1 MRIQN
6 GKRMELTIQGIDDRF
21 EQKRLR
27 AVRDHAARVSAVG
40 APAQHLAWLSQA
52 AHKHDVP
59 GEALRAVYLTER
71 YYRRAAWRL
80 IEWTI
85 VWIGWVLGLSRHLRS
100 FDLTVGLCQVRV
112 SSWLAVKGQSSAQA
126 PDWQDLR
133 ELMGQRQN
141 IFACASVLGRELGI
155 SSSATWSARSLAES
169 LRRNH
174 FGYSATF
181 PGDCVGLGNLL
192 EELICLQ
199 RERENETGRAAEHR
213 PWGHCGAGP

>member
-1 MRIQN
+1 M
-6 GKRMELTIQGIDDRF
+6 
-21 EQKRLR
+21 
-27 AVRDHAARVSAVG
+27 
-40 APAQHLAWLSQA
+40 
-52 AHKHDVP
+52 
-59 GEALRAVYLTER
+59 VYLVER
-71 YYRRAAWRL
+71 YYRRAPWRL
-80 IEWTI
+80 IEWAI
-85 VWIGWVLGLSRHLRS
+85 VWSGWVLGLSRQVRS

-112 SSWLAVKGQSSAQA
+112 SSWLAVKEHSAQA

-133 ELMGQRQN
+133 ELMSQRQN
-141 IFACASVLGRELGI
+141 IFACASILTRELGI

-199 RERENETGRAAEHR
+199 REPENETGRAAEHR
-213 PWGHCGAGP
+213 PWGRCGACP